1 MIRKV
6 VSVKINDDMGYIDLY
21 REESGLYFK
30 KVDIL
35 AKIGYKNGFCAR
47 LADSNQYVTKK
58 GNNGRLTDF
67 VDIKN
72 CFGFIKNLPCT
83 ALRRMNANRL
93 SDFFEDLC
101 VISAGLS
108 SCDDEEFVKKLS
120 LDVDI
125 YDDKD
130 KKDDAQKKIEMLQ
143 VKLIMYGMAFAKL
156 ASIIDATK
164 AKLEE
169 GTC

>member
-1 MIRKV
+1 MLKI
-6 VSVKINDDMGYIDLY
+6 SVKINDNMGYIDLY
-21 REESGLYFK
+21 RDGSVLFFK

-35 AKIGYKNGFCAR
+35 EKIGYKNGFCAR
-47 LADSNQYVTKK
+47 LDESNRYVTKK

-67 VDIKN
+67 VKINACSK
-72 CFGFIKNLPCT
+72 FIKYLPCT

-93 SDFFEDLC
+93 SSFFDDLF
-101 VISAGLS
+101 VISCELS

-125 YDDKD
+125 NDD

-143 VKLIMYGMAFAKL
+143 SQITMYNKVFAEL
-156 ASIIDATK
+156 AAIIEGIT
-164 AKLEE
+164 AKSKE